1 MFVQLECVFNWSF
14 NSETESYMKI
24 WTVKKSEEKEREHKR
39 DLFELI
45 ALIVLSQNKT
55 KQNEKISRKFF
66 FFHP

>member
-1 MFVQLECVFNWSF
+1 
-14 NSETESYMKI
+14 MKI